1 MRLPMSPIPHCYEC
15 LAMQDLITA
24 ISKMTPKTID
34 DVIDDAH
41 ASSPTRMRLAG
52 RQKGKK
58 RSLEVLCGG
67 VVFPWKTNMWFQ
79 WFQRSL
85 ILWVWSPYCPPM
97 CNPGPLSLTIWLF
110 MFVSLFFCQ
119 VFRSLLFG
127 SLSLLAKFSVHY
139 YVRYFFCQVF
149 RSLFFSLICSLA
161 KLSVHYFF
169 HYFVHYFFFGQV
181 FRSLFFALILEVKFS
196 EI

>member
-52 RQKGKK
+52 QQKGKK

-139 YVRYFFCQVF
+139 YVHYFFLPSFPFTIFFTNLFTCQVV
-149 RSLFFSLICSLA
+149 RSLFFSLFRSLFFFA
-161 KLSVHYFF
+161 KFSVHYFF
-169 HYFVHYFFFGQV
+169 H
-181 FRSLFFALILEVKFS
+181 
-196 EI
+196 

>member
-110 MFVSLFFCQ
+110 MFVSLFF
-119 VFRSLLFG
+119 
-127 SLSLLAKFSVHY
+127 AKFSVHY
-139 YVRYFFCQVF
+139 YLVHCHYWPSFPFTITFTIFFCQVF

-169 HYFVHYFFFGQV
+169 HYFVHYFFLPSFP
-181 FRSLFFALILEVKFS
+181 FTIFSLILEVKFS